1 MSDSVVKM
9 LEAFSAAWN
18 AHDLDTLMAL
28 STDDCEF
35 WASAGPDELGT
46 RYVGQQAVAGAYRAL
61 FDFYPDAQWTKGRL
75 TLLGPDRALSEWT
88 FVGTTLDGKRVEV
101 LGLDVLD
108 LVGEKVRIKNSYRK
122 NRTA

>member
-61 FDFYPDAQWTKGRL
+61 FDFYPDAQWTKAG
-75 TLLGPDRALSEWT
+75 
-88 FVGTTLDGKRVEV
+88 
-101 LGLDVLD
+101 
-108 LVGEKVRIKNSYRK
+108 
-122 NRTA
+122 

>member
-1 MSDSVVKM
+1 MD
-9 LEAFSAAWN
+9 
-18 AHDLDTLMAL
+18 
-28 STDDCEF
+28 
-35 WASAGPDELGT
+35 
-46 RYVGQQAVAGAYRAL
+46 Q
-61 FDFYPDAQWTKGRL
+61 GRL

-88 FVGTTLDGKRVEV
+88 FVGTTRDGQRVEV